1 MCQDGEVEEK
11 PKVIEYVAQH
21 MPIDE
26 QSKMLCQVLV
36 QATSELHFNQQKSRN
51 EIQEFLKT
59 DCQKLDSEELIH
71 KCQQLVDK
79 HGLQIHGHVASHVV
93 RLENLSQ
100 ANSFDCMF

>member
-1 MCQDGEVEEK
+1 MCHDGEVEEK
-11 PKVIEYVAQH
+11 PKVIEYVAKH

-26 QSKMLCQVLV
+26 QSQMLCQVLV

-59 DCQKLDSEELIH
+59 DCQKLDSEELIN

-79 HGLQIHGHVASHVV
+79 HGLQIHGHVASHIVCP
-93 RLENLSQ
+93 ENLPKI
-100 ANSFDCMF
+100 NSFGSML